1 MLLGY
6 GAGVAGLVALLL
18 ALLLAGILLAWWG
31 RRYAAARCGRPRPP
45 LSWGGYLLASAL
57 AIYPVAFVL
66 MLFDIAIQDLK
77 SQRAEERWNRRSY
90 LTLDEAKP
98 FGEITLT
105 KGSWVN
111 RQEPRLPGTEDSP
124 ITMDGVT
131 AVRFPRPQS
140 VAGVPIIAFEVLPPV
155 MELASAHT
163 FPARAAKGCA
173 AKRVGWSLSLYRR
186 ISRPRSGKS
195 GRPGCLRRRFG
206 PATGSLGS
214 ASPAA
219 RSPC

>member
-1 MLLGY
+1 MGP
-6 GAGVAGLVALLL
+6 AL
-18 ALLLAGILLAWWG
+18 
-31 RRYAAARCGRPRPP
+31 RCRPLRPP
-45 LSWGGYLLASAL
+45 TPAAFWGGYLLASAL

-66 MLFDIAIQDLK
+66 MLFDIAIRDLK

-163 FPARAAKGCA
+163 FPARAASGA
-173 AKRVGWSLSLYRR
+173 L
-186 ISRPRSGKS
+186 RSGLA
-195 GRPGCLRRRFG
+195 GLFLFTAG
-206 PATGSLGS
+206 
-214 ASPAA
+214 
-219 RSPC
+219 